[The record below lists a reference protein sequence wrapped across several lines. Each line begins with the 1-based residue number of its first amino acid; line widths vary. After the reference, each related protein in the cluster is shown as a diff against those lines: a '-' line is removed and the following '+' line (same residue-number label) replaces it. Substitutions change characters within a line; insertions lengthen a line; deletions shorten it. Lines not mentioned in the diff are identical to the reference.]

1 MTRRT
6 PAPIPD
12 PPPTDVKVPRTSM
25 DSEPQPP
32 AQTGT
37 QSDVWLVIPCFNEGT
52 VIGDVIRHARRT
64 FPNIVAVDDGS
75 ADDSAAQ
82 IHAAG
87 AHLVRHP
94 VNLGQGAAI
103 QTGVEYAR
111 VQPGARYF
119 VTFDADGQHQVK
131 DVLAMVGRLRTEPL
145 DIIVGTR
152 FGRQRPEDEVS
163 QVPWIKRLVLRTVVL
178 LSPTTRRLGLTDA
191 HNGLRAFTSTVADQ
205 LNLRMN
211 GMSHAS
217 EFVRL
222 MVTHRWRVAEQPVEI
237 LYTEYSMSKGQSLLN
252 GVNIIA
258 DGFIARRLP

>member
-1 MTRRT
+1 M
-6 PAPIPD
+6 
-12 PPPTDVKVPRTSM
+12 SG
-25 DSEPQPP
+25 DSERDAGRRAANGEGPV
-32 AQTGT
+32 GNR
-37 QSDVWLVIPCFNEGT
+37 DVWLIVPCYNEGT
-52 VIGDVIRHARRT
+52 VIGDVLSAALRT

-75 ADDSAAQ
+75 ADDSAAA
-82 IHAAG
+82 IHRAG

-111 VQPGARYF
+111 AQPGARYF

-131 DVLAMVGRLRTEPL
+131 DVLAMVARLRTEPL
-145 DIIVGTR
+145 DIVVGTR
-152 FGRQRPEDEVS
+152 FGRPRGADD

-178 LSPTTRRLGLTDA
+178 LSPRTRRLGLTDA
-191 HNGLRAFTSTVADQ
+191 HNGLRAFTRRVAEE

-217 EFVRL
+217 EFVEL
-222 MVTHRWRVAEQPVEI
+222 MDSHGWRVAEQPVDI

-252 GVNIIA
+252 GINILS
-258 DGFIARRLP
+258 DGFVGKRLPR